1 MPFITSG
8 TPTTLVTKGHT
19 ATAAEHALIPA
30 GDTAG
35 ILGTFGVQNPKHAGV
50 PFISGRIQWGPAI
63 ASPRIDRNT
72 GCKQNFDNIN
82 LSFLGC
88 RIQQSLTVGSLG
100 VQNLGH
106 AGVSCLSSHVQR
118 GPAIVR
124 TQIDL
129 GPPGEQELR
138 NINMPSTGSRVQ
150 RGPAIAS
157 PRIDRNTDRKQNLDG
172 ADLSG
177 PGCRMQQSP
186 AVSPPRVQN
195 LGYAGVSCLGSHV
208 QRSPAITSPRIDRN
222 TDRKQNLDGADLSG
236 PGCRMQRSPAV
247 SPLGVQNLGHAGV
260 SCLGSHVQRSPAI
273 ISLRIDRN
281 TDRKQSLDGADLSG
295 PDCRM
300 QRSPA
305 VSPLGVQNLGH
316 AGVSCLGSH
325 VQRSPAIVRTQV
337 DRNTNRKQDLDHADV
352 SRLSSLM

>member
-1 MPFITSG
+1 M
-8 TPTTLVTKGHT
+8 
-19 ATAAEHALIPA
+19 
-30 GDTAG
+30 
-35 ILGTFGVQNPKHAGV
+35 GVS
-50 PFISGRIQWGPAI
+50 FISGYIQRGPAI
-63 ASPRIDRNT
+63 ASPRINRNT
-72 GCKQNFDNIN
+72 GCKQNFDNTN

-88 RIQQSLTVGSLG
+88 RIQQSLTVSSLG

-106 AGVSCLSSHVQR
+106 ADVSCLSSHVQR
-118 GPAIVR
+118 SPAIVR
-124 TQIDL
+124 TQVNLGTLGKQDLRNIGMPSTCSRMQWDPAIIRTQIDL
-129 GPPGEQELR
+129 GTLGEQELH
-138 NINMPSTGSRVQ
+138 NINMPSTCSHVQ

-157 PRIDRNTDRKQNLDG
+157 QRIDRNTDRKQNLDG

-186 AVSPPRVQN
+186 AVGPLGVQN
-195 LGYAGVSCLGSHV
+195 LGHVGVPCLDSHV
-208 QRSPAITSPRIDRN
+208 QRSPAIASQRIDRN
-222 TDRKQNLDGADLSG
+222 TNRKQNLDGTDLSG
-236 PGCRMQRSPAV
+236 PDCRMQRSPAV

-281 TDRKQSLDGADLSG
+281 TNRKQNLDGTDLSG

-325 VQRSPAIVRTQV
+325 VQRSPAIVSPRI
-337 DRNTNRKQDLDHADV
+337 DRNTDRKQDLDHANV